1 VSVAV
6 STRGGR
12 PTRAAVVCGG
22 GGLTGGVF
30 EVGALR
36 ALDTALGGGVL
47 SDLDIYA
54 GTSSGSLVATMLA
67 AGLTPQ
73 DMDDVIIRGARN
85 RRRLPPLSRSALFR
99 LDLAAWAAAAG
110 RVPFRTLRGLAEGL
124 VSSGESSRITDV
136 LSDLLSCLPSG
147 LLTNEPMEGYV
158 DEVLRQLGVPADVG
172 SFPRKLLITALN
184 MDNGHRVVFGQTGVG
199 DVSVSQAVRASTA
212 LPLLFRPVR
221 IDGQDFIGGGLERN
235 VPVGVAVEAGA
246 ELVIAVNPLVPLVH
260 DPRSDARLP
269 RGHRYLSQGGM
280 PAVFDQVFR
289 TLVRSLTV
297 YELKAVRDRF
307 PEVDVVMIE
316 PEANDWTM
324 FSYNAMRYS
333 VRERLAGHAFDTT
346 RDRLVRDSADLTRLF
361 DKHGLDFD
369 VSRLVP
375 ARRDEGS
382 KSRLGTIL
390 GWMERLP
397 GLRGLAE
404 EGEASDPF

>member
-1 VSVAV
+1 MTVVG

-47 SDLDIYA
+47 SGLDIYA

-73 DMDDVIIRGARN
+73 DMDDVIVRGARN
-85 RRRLPPLSRSALFR
+85 RRRLPPMSRAALFR
-99 LDLAAWAAAAG
+99 LDLAGWAAAAA
-110 RVPFRTLRGLAEGL
+110 RLPVRAVRGFGAGL
-124 VSSGESSRITDV
+124 LPGGDGSRLTDA
-136 LSDLLSCLPSG
+136 LSDILSG
-147 LLTNEPMEGYV
+147 LPTGIFTNEPMERYV
-158 DEVLRQLGVPADVG
+158 EEVLRQLGVPEQVG
-172 SFPRKLLITALN
+172 SFPRRLLITALDL
-184 MDNGHRVVFGQTGVG
+184 DNGQRVVFGQAGVG
-199 DVSVSQAVRASTA
+199 DVSVARAVRASSA

-221 IDGQDFIGGGLERN
+221 IDGQDFVGGGLERN

-260 DPRSDARLP
+260 DPRKDDTLP
-269 RGHRYLSQGGM
+269 AGQRYLSDRGM

-297 YELKAVRDRF
+297 HELKAVRDRF
-307 PEVDVVMIE
+307 PEVDVLMIE
-316 PEANDWTM
+316 PAANDWTM
-324 FSYNAMRYS
+324 FSYNTMRYS
-333 VRERLAGHAFDTT
+333 VRERLAEHAFETT
-346 RDRLVRDSADLTRLF
+346 RDRLVRDSDELTRLF

-369 VSRLVP
+369 AARLTPPRV
-375 ARRDEGS
+375 EGK
-382 KSRLGTIL
+382 KSRMGAVL
-390 GWMERLP
+390 GWLERLP

-404 EGEASDPF
+404 EGEAPDPF